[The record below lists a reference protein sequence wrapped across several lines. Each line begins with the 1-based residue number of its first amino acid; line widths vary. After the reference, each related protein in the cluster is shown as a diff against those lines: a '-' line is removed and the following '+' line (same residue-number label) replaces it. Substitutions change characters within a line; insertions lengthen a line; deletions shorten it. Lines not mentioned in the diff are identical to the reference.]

1 MTFDEIRA
9 AFPDL
14 AITLYAMTPGGAV
27 TFEVIAADGATY
39 QFQGDT
45 AQAAIDAAFPPVEPA
60 ATEPE
65 PETGSVF
72 D

>member
-14 AITLYAMTPGGAV
+14 SFALYAMTPRGPV
-27 TFEVIAADGATY
+27 TFEVIAADGDTY
-39 QFQGDT
+39 QFEGET
-45 AQAAIDAAFPPVEPA
+45 AQAAIDAAFPSAEPA
-60 ATEPE
+60 ASE